1 MGFHRSVRVIALA
14 GLVVLATAPSAFGRG
29 NPTESTPHEVVALQG
44 GRQLN
49 YLGTFSSE
57 KDVEPH
63 RPIWKRVIDFI
74 AGPPQFHHM
83 VRPYGVAI
91 DSQQR
96 ILVTDPGAAAVHIFD
111 FKKKKYVCLIAG
123 SHGESLRS
131 PIGIAVDKQDNIYV
145 TDSVLGRI
153 FVYDARGKF
162 RRYIGES
169 KGEGFFKRATGIA
182 IDAQHDEMFVTDTLR
197 NKIFVMNLG
206 GQRLREFGTRGINAG
221 EFNMPTEL
229 VVHGDDVYVVDA
241 MNFRV
246 QVFDRQGNFKSQF
259 GKIGDTQGS
268 IFRPKGLGVDSEGNV
283 YLVDGSFEDVQ
294 VFNPSGELLYFFGR
308 TGTSLAEFQLP
319 AGIVIDGNDHI
330 YVADSL
336 NRRVQKFEFVSAR
349 RAGSGKPQ

>member
-1 MGFHRSVRVIALA
+1 MGCPRCVRVIALA
-14 GLVVLATAPSAFGRG
+14 GLALFVTATSAFGRG
-29 NPTESTPHEVVALQG
+29 NPTASTPHEVVALQG

-49 YLGTFSSE
+49 FLATFSSE

-63 RPIWKRVIDFI
+63 RALWKRVIDFI
-74 AGPPQFHHM
+74 AGPPQFHHL
-83 VRPYGVAI
+83 VRPYGIAI

-96 ILVTDPGAAAVHIFD
+96 ILVTDPGAAAVHVFD
-111 FKKKKYVCLIAG
+111 FKKKKYTCLIAG
-123 SHGESLRS
+123 SHGEALRS

-162 RRYIGES
+162 RRYIGEA

-182 IDAQHDEMFVTDTLR
+182 IDEQHDEIYVTDTLR
-197 NKIFVMNLG
+197 DKIFVLNLG
-206 GQRLREFGTRGINAG
+206 GQRLREFGTRGRNAG
-221 EFNMPTEL
+221 EFNMPTEV
-229 VVHGDDVYVVDA
+229 VVHGDELYVVDA

-246 QVFDRQGNFKSQF
+246 QIFDRQGNFKSQF
-259 GKIGDTQGS
+259 GRVGDTVGS
-268 IFRPKGLGVDSEGNV
+268 IFRPKGLGVDSEQNV

-319 AGIVIDGNDHI
+319 AGIAIDGDDRI
-330 YVADSL
+330 YVADSY
-336 NRRVQKFEFVSAR
+336 NHRVQKFEFVSAK
-349 RAGSGKPQ
+349 RAVSGK